1 MGRSIEGYIDSRL
14 RQATDNPAIHL
25 ATTNENPER
34 YKPRPV
40 LLSTKLTLFASR
52 NASVLDKY
60 DLDMLFA
67 AAVELRAHEPPIY

>member
-14 RQATDNPAIHL
+14 KQAADNPDIRL

-40 LLSTKLTLFASR
+40 LLSVKLTLFASR